1 MCALARRVT
10 ERCRCRDTGFYT
22 VQPIYARVAESSVEL
37 RMIREREADE
47 TVEMCDALKSRRLI
61 RSRSR
66 MKISLIEMSLYDGV
80 DDD

>member
-1 MCALARRVT
+1 M
-10 ERCRCRDTGFYT
+10 
-22 VQPIYARVAESSVEL
+22 AESSVEL